1 MVEIASGYEWEVRR
15 RKVAIGGLQFVGT
28 EGLVVVCCS
37 RIDLGGS
44 DCHPIMVA
52 KCRERGCN
60 LLLMGRL

>member
-15 RKVAIGGLQFVGT
+15 RKAAVGGLQLVGT

-44 DCHPIMVA
+44 ECHPILVA
-52 KCRERGCN
+52 NAGREGAIRF
-60 LLLMGRL
+60 